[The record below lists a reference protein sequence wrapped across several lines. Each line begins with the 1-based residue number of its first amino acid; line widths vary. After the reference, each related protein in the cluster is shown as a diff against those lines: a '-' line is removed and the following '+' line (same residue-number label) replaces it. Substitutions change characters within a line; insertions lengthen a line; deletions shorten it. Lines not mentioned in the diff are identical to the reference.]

1 MSRIKRYWKDEY
13 KYKRILE
20 ILEDYWLTEE
30 DEEEVT
36 VTMHFKHADGREQ
49 EKEIWWRNPNI
60 ENQPNE
66 IKGVTL
72 DELFAEHDAIDA
84 VEVVRCKDC
93 IHRFVDGDGVL
104 FNCCELN
111 HNKVQSDD
119 WFCADGER
127 KEKDDLDWEE
137 PADLEMGYDPYLG
150 CYTDDC

>member
-84 VEVVRCKDC
+84 VEVVHCRDCKYFGEYCDEYKEETQN
-93 IHRFVDGDGVL
+93 DGM
-104 FNCCELN
+104 CELDI
-111 HNKVQSDD
+111 KDSVTFDF
-119 WFCADGER
+119 FCADGER
-127 KEKDDLDWEE
+127 R
-137 PADLEMGYDPYLG
+137 DP
-150 CYTDDC
+150 CS